1 MANELLTKDDI
12 IRGKKNFNALN
23 SFLSSSD
30 STVDLPN
37 GQKIKTREA
46 IVKEFNSAHQGTGAA
61 YPVDNGVDSLVLN
74 KQFGVDN
81 TGWGA
86 TTGDRI
92 PSSALHQISKAG
104 LYSFSIEESRDLLDL
119 PEDWGEDAGTL
130 LVVPYTSYNRTQF
143 LFRRARGASPN
154 VYLRSVSHDGENAY
168 WSRLYHSGETSTYTT
183 TTATSANVVV
193 TSTGELQRS
202 TSSRIFKTDIKD
214 IEMPDYRVALKAV
227 RPVSYRST
235 SATADRTDWS
245 WYSFVAEDLAK
256 IDPRLVQMS
265 NVEFFEDTDED
276 GNTFINSRELP
287 EGEYVPSGLN
297 LNGIVTLMARIN
309 QYMLDDIEALE
320 GEKTQL
326 KTRMTKLE
334 KRLEALEAAKQS

>member
-12 IRGKKNFNALN
+12 IRGKKNFEALDLYLDG
-23 SFLSSSD
+23 SA
-30 STVDLPN
+30 STHVTLPS
-37 GQKIKTREA
+37 GKKIKTRAGIEN
-46 IVKEFNSAHQGTGAA
+46 EFYEKIPDKSAA
-61 YPVDNGVDSLVLN
+61 YRSVGQEDGQVMMVGAFGLGRYGTQIPVD
-74 KQFGVDN
+74 
-81 TGWGA
+81 
-86 TTGDRI
+86 
-92 PSSALHQISKAG
+92 
-104 LYSFSIEESRDLLDL
+104 IEES
-119 PEDWGEDAGTL
+119 
-130 LVVPYTSYNRTQF
+130 TSYAKSGFYKHGSESLETPSHAISGDVSITSAFASTYYAR
-143 LFRRARGASPN
+143 LFFSNAYGGR
-154 VYLRSVSHDGENAY
+154 VSFQMCKDGEQGS
-168 WSRLYHSGETSTYTT
+168 WKDVYHEGNTKPYNT

-326 KTRMTKLE
+326 KTRMTKFE